1 MVFKIFVEG
10 VLAEVQWVKIST
22 SVAWVTAEAQQVKG
36 SGIPAAV
43 AQVTA
48 VAQIQSLVREY
59 LHAMGVAI
67 KYI

>member
-22 SVAWVTAEAQQVKG
+22 SVAWVTAEAQWVKG

-43 AQVTA
+43 A
-48 VAQIQSLVREY
+48 
-59 LHAMGVAI
+59 
-67 KYI
+67 